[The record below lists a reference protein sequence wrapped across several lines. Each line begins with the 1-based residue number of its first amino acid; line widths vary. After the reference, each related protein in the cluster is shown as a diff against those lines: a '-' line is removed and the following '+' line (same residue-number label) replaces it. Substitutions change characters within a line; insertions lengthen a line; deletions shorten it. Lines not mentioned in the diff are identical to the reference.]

1 MCIIY
6 CIYYNLLRGV
16 AEANP
21 SSFNFASQL
30 PVGLFPP
37 PSQAGRSSATVSLSL
52 QCCGQETSCWA
63 KANWPKKTWRPATIP
78 KRWRIMAAK
87 PTWAIGC
94 TRDVGDTCLIKPSP
108 PPPPPPP
115 PPPQQPRQPQEQ
127 QQQQQ
132 RQQQQQQQQRQ
143 QQQTQTATA
152 AMWHDKRWKSA
163 WLTSGNE
170 TKDKLWEKGKPT

>member
-1 MCIIY
+1 MFIIY

-63 KANWPKKTWRPATIP
+63 KANWPKKTWRLANIP
-78 KRWRIMAAK
+78 KRWRIMEVK

-115 PPPQQPRQPQEQ
+115 QQPQQPRQPTTRKTTTTTTTTNSNSSNVA
-127 QQQQQ
+127 
-132 RQQQQQQQQRQ
+132 RQK
-143 QQQTQTATA
+143 
-152 AMWHDKRWKSA
+152 MESA
-163 WLTSGNE
+163 WLTSGN
-170 TKDKLWEKGKPT
+170 

>member
-1 MCIIY
+1 MYIYICVFIIY

-30 PVGLFPP
+30 PSGPLSTAQPSWKKFGDGVHCHCSAVGRR
-37 PSQAGRSSATVSLSL
+37 QAAEPKRTD
-52 QCCGQETSCWA
+52 Q
-63 KANWPKKTWRPATIP
+63 KKTWRLANIP
-78 KRWRIMAAK
+78 KRWRIMEVK

-115 PPPQQPRQPQEQ
+115 QQPQQPRQP
-127 QQQQQ
+127 
-132 RQQQQQQQQRQ
+132 RQPTTRKTTTTTTTTTNSNSSNVARQ
-143 QQQTQTATA
+143 K
-152 AMWHDKRWKSA
+152 MESA
-163 WLTSGNE
+163 WLTSGN
-170 TKDKLWEKGKPT
+170 